1 MKKTLIIG
9 SRASKLAIAQTI
21 IVKEKL
27 EKLNNGMK
35 IEIKEINTSGDKNLN
50 IIPESLKGAFTK
62 EIEEALLNGNIDIA
76 VHSMKDMATVCPKG
90 LIYASVPEREDA
102 RDVLISKNNIKFKDL
117 PENSIIGTT
126 SLRRANY
133 VNLYRKDLTVKPIRG
148 NILTRLKK
156 LENENYDAIIIAA
169 AAIKRLNLE
178 NVITEYFSIE
188 DMLPAPGQGA
198 LLVECRDNDIEII
211 NILKSIENKEIR
223 ELVDIEREFAS
234 LLDSGCNAPIGSFTE
249 ITKNDII
256 LYGSFFHNG
265 KIYKDKVSSKIND
278 KQNLANKL
286 YNKIKEQMDF
296 DSNLSF

>member
-1 MKKTLIIG
+1 MNKLIIG

-27 EKLNNGMK
+27 EKLNNNIK
-35 IEIKEINTSGDKNLN
+35 IEIKEITTRGDKNLTVS
-50 IIPESLKGAFTK
+50 PESLKGAFTK
-62 EIEEALLNGNIDIA
+62 EIEDALLKNDIDIA

-102 RDVLISKNNIKFKDL
+102 RDVFISKRNIKFKDL
-117 PENSIIGTT
+117 PKNSIIGTT

-133 VNLYRKDLTVKPIRG
+133 VRLFRDDLTVNPIRG

-178 NVITEYFSIE
+178 NIITEYFNIE
-188 DMLPAPGQGA
+188 EMLPAPGQGA
-198 LLVECRDNDIEII
+198 LCVECRDKDTEII
-211 NILKSIENKEIR
+211 NMLKSIENKEIR

-249 ITKNDII
+249 ISGDNII

-265 KIYKDKVSSKIND
+265 KIYKDKVVSKIERKND
-278 KQNLANKL
+278 LAKEL
-286 YNKIKEQMDF
+286 YNKIKEQM
-296 DSNLSF
+296 NLNN

>member
-1 MKKTLIIG
+1 MNKLIIG

-27 EKLNNGMK
+27 EKLNNNIK
-35 IEIKEINTSGDKNLN
+35 IEIKEITTRGDKNLTVS
-50 IIPESLKGAFTK
+50 PESLKGAFTK
-62 EIEEALLNGNIDIA
+62 EIEDALLKNDIDIA

-102 RDVLISKNNIKFKDL
+102 RDVFISKRNIKFKDL
-117 PENSIIGTT
+117 PKNSIIGTT

-133 VNLYRKDLTVKPIRG
+133 VRLFRDDLIVTPIRG

-156 LENENYDAIIIAA
+156 LENENYDSIIIAA

-178 NVITEYFSIE
+178 NIITEYFSIE
-188 DMLPAPGQGA
+188 EMLPAPGQGA
-198 LLVECRDNDIEII
+198 LCVECRDKDTEII
-211 NILKSIENKEIR
+211 NMLKFIENKEIR

-249 ITKNDII
+249 ISGDNII

-265 KIYKDKVSSKIND
+265 KIYKDKVVSKIERKND
-278 KQNLANKL
+278 LAKEL
-286 YNKIKEQMDF
+286 YNKIKEQM
-296 DSNLSF
+296 NLNN

>member
-1 MKKTLIIG
+1 MNKLIIG

-27 EKLNNGMK
+27 EKLNNNIK
-35 IEIKEINTSGDKNLN
+35 IEIKEITTRGDKNLTVS
-50 IIPESLKGAFTK
+50 PESLKGAFTK
-62 EIEEALLNGNIDIA
+62 EIEDALLKNDIDIA

-102 RDVLISKNNIKFKDL
+102 RDVFISKRNIKFKDL
-117 PENSIIGTT
+117 PKNSIIGTT
-126 SLRRANY
+126 SLRRTNY
-133 VNLYRKDLTVKPIRG
+133 VRLFRDDLIVTPIRG

-178 NVITEYFSIE
+178 NIITEYFSIE
-188 DMLPAPGQGA
+188 EILPAPGQGA
-198 LLVECRDNDIEII
+198 LCAECRDKDTKII
-211 NILKSIENKEIR
+211 NMLKSIENKEIR

-249 ITKNDII
+249 ISGDNII

-265 KIYKDKVSSKIND
+265 KIYKDKVVSKIERKND
-278 KQNLANKL
+278 LAKEL
-286 YNKIKEQMDF
+286 YNKIKEQM
-296 DSNLSF
+296 NLNN

>member
-1 MKKTLIIG
+1 MNKLIIG

-27 EKLNNGMK
+27 EKLNSNIK
-35 IEIKEINTSGDKNLN
+35 IEIKEITTRGDKNLTVS
-50 IIPESLKGAFTK
+50 PESLKGAFTK
-62 EIEEALLNGNIDIA
+62 EIEEALLNNEIDIA
-76 VHSMKDMATVCPKG
+76 VHSMKDMATICPKG

-102 RDVLISKNNIKFKDL
+102 RDVLISKNNIKFKNL
-117 PENSIIGTT
+117 PKNSIIGTT

-133 VNLYRKDLTVKPIRG
+133 IRLFRDDLIVKPIRG

-169 AAIKRLNLE
+169 AAIKRLHLE
-178 NVITEYFSIE
+178 NIITEYFSIE

-198 LLVECRDNDIEII
+198 LCVECGDGDMEII
-211 NILKSIENKEIR
+211 NMLKSIENKSIR

-249 ITKNDII
+249 INGNNII
-256 LYGSFFHNG
+256 LYGSFFYNG
-265 KIYKDKVSSKIND
+265 KIFKDKVASKIGD
-278 KQNLANKL
+278 KYNLAKEL
-286 YNKIKEQMDF
+286 YNKIKEQI
-296 DSNLSF
+296 NLNN

>member
-1 MKKTLIIG
+1 MNKLIIG

-27 EKLNNGMK
+27 EKLNNNIK
-35 IEIKEINTSGDKNLN
+35 IEIKEITTRGDKNLTVS
-50 IIPESLKGAFTK
+50 PESLKGAFTK
-62 EIEEALLNGNIDIA
+62 EIEDALLKNDIDIA

-102 RDVLISKNNIKFKDL
+102 RDVFISKRNIKFKDL
-117 PENSIIGTT
+117 PKNSIIGTT

-133 VNLYRKDLTVKPIRG
+133 VRLFRDDLIVTPIRG

-178 NVITEYFSIE
+178 NIITEYFSIE
-188 DMLPAPGQGA
+188 EMLPAPGQGA
-198 LLVECRDNDIEII
+198 LCAECRDKDTEII
-211 NILKSIENKEIR
+211 NMLKSIENKEIR

-249 ITKNDII
+249 ISGDNII

-265 KIYKDKVSSKIND
+265 NIYKDKVVSKIGRKND
-278 KQNLANKL
+278 LAKEL
-286 YNKIKEQMDF
+286 YNKIKEQM
-296 DSNLSF
+296 NLNN

>member
-1 MKKTLIIG
+1 MNKLIIG

-27 EKLNNGMK
+27 EKLNNNIK
-35 IEIKEINTSGDKNLN
+35 IEIKEITTRGDKNLTVS
-50 IIPESLKGAFTK
+50 PESLKGAFTK
-62 EIEEALLNGNIDIA
+62 EIEDALLKNDIDIA
-76 VHSMKDMATVCPKG
+76 VHSLKDMATVCPNG

-102 RDVLISKNNIKFKDL
+102 RDVFISKRNIKFKDL
-117 PENSIIGTT
+117 PKNSIIGTT

-133 VNLYRKDLTVKPIRG
+133 VRLFRDDLIVTPIRG

-178 NVITEYFSIE
+178 NIITEYFNIE
-188 DMLPAPGQGA
+188 EMLPAPGQGA
-198 LLVECRDNDIEII
+198 LCVECRDKDTEII
-211 NILKSIENKEIR
+211 NMLKSIENKEIR

-249 ITKNDII
+249 ISGDNII

-265 KIYKDKVSSKIND
+265 KIYKDKVVSKIERKND
-278 KQNLANKL
+278 LAKEL
-286 YNKIKEQMDF
+286 YNKIKEQM
-296 DSNLSF
+296 NLNN

>member
-1 MKKTLIIG
+1 MNKLIIG

-27 EKLNNGMK
+27 EKLNHNIK
-35 IEIKEINTSGDKNLN
+35 IEIKEITTRGDKNLTVS
-50 IIPESLKGAFTK
+50 PESLKGAFTK
-62 EIEEALLNGNIDIA
+62 EIEDALLKNDIDIA
-76 VHSMKDMATVCPKG
+76 VHSMKDMATICPKG

-102 RDVLISKNNIKFKDL
+102 RDVFISKRNIKFKDL
-117 PENSIIGTT
+117 PKNSIIGTT

-133 VNLYRKDLTVKPIRG
+133 VRLFRDDLMVNPIRG

-178 NVITEYFSIE
+178 NIITEYFSIE
-188 DMLPAPGQGA
+188 EMLPAPGQGA
-198 LLVECRDNDIEII
+198 LCVECRDKDTEII
-211 NILKSIENKEIR
+211 NMLKSIENKEIR

-249 ITKNDII
+249 ISGDNII
-256 LYGSFFHNG
+256 LYGSFFYSG
-265 KIYKDKVSSKIND
+265 KIYKDKVVSKIERKND
-278 KQNLANKL
+278 LAKEL
-286 YNKIKEQMDF
+286 YNKIKEQM
-296 DSNLSF
+296 NLNN

>member
-1 MKKTLIIG
+1 MNKLIIG

-27 EKLNNGMK
+27 EKLNHNIK
-35 IEIKEINTSGDKNLN
+35 IEIKEITTRGDKNLTVS
-50 IIPESLKGAFTK
+50 PESLKGAFTK
-62 EIEEALLNGNIDIA
+62 EIEDALLKNDIDIA
-76 VHSMKDMATVCPKG
+76 VHSMKDMATICPKG

-102 RDVLISKNNIKFKDL
+102 RDVFISKRNIKFKDL
-117 PENSIIGTT
+117 PKNSIIGTT

-133 VNLYRKDLTVKPIRG
+133 VRLFRDDLKVTPIRG

-178 NVITEYFSIE
+178 NIITEYFSIE
-188 DMLPAPGQGA
+188 EMLPAPGQGA
-198 LLVECRDNDIEII
+198 LCVECRDKDTEII
-211 NILKSIENKEIR
+211 NMLKSIENKEIR

-249 ITKNDII
+249 ISGDNII
-256 LYGSFFHNG
+256 LYGSFFYSG
-265 KIYKDKVSSKIND
+265 KIYKDKVVSKIERKND
-278 KQNLANKL
+278 LAKEL
-286 YNKIKEQMDF
+286 YNKIKEQM
-296 DSNLSF
+296 NLNN

>member
-1 MKKTLIIG
+1 MNKLIIG

-27 EKLNNGMK
+27 EKLNNNIK
-35 IEIKEINTSGDKNLN
+35 IEIKEITTRGDKNLTVS
-50 IIPESLKGAFTK
+50 PESLKGAFTK
-62 EIEEALLNGNIDIA
+62 EIEDALLKNDIDIA

-102 RDVLISKNNIKFKDL
+102 RDVFISKRNIKFKDL
-117 PENSIIGTT
+117 PKNSIIGTT

-133 VNLYRKDLTVKPIRG
+133 VRRFRDDLIVTPIRG

-178 NVITEYFSIE
+178 NIITEYFSIE
-188 DMLPAPGQGA
+188 EMLPAPGQGA
-198 LLVECRDNDIEII
+198 LCVECRDKDTEII
-211 NILKSIENKEIR
+211 NMLKSIENKEIR
-223 ELVDIEREFAS
+223 ELVDIEKEFAS

-249 ITKNDII
+249 ISGDNII

-265 KIYKDKVSSKIND
+265 KIYKDKVVSKIERKND
-278 KQNLANKL
+278 LAKEL
-286 YNKIKEQMDF
+286 YNKIKEQM
-296 DSNLSF
+296 NLNN

>member
-1 MKKTLIIG
+1 MNKLIIG

-27 EKLNNGMK
+27 EKLNNNIK
-35 IEIKEINTSGDKNLN
+35 IEIKEITTRGDKNLTAS
-50 IIPESLKGAFTK
+50 PESLKGAFTK
-62 EIEEALLNGNIDIA
+62 EIEDALLKNDIDIA
-76 VHSMKDMATVCPKG
+76 VHSMKDMATICPKG

-102 RDVLISKNNIKFKDL
+102 RDVFISKRNIKFKDL
-117 PENSIIGTT
+117 PKNSIIGTT

-133 VNLYRKDLTVKPIRG
+133 VRLFRDDLIVTPIRG

-178 NVITEYFSIE
+178 NIITEYFSIE
-188 DMLPAPGQGA
+188 EMLPAPGQGA
-198 LLVECRDNDIEII
+198 LCVECRDKDTEII
-211 NILKSIENKEIR
+211 NMLKSIENKEIR

-249 ITKNDII
+249 ISGDNII

-265 KIYKDKVSSKIND
+265 KIYKDKVVSKIERKTD
-278 KQNLANKL
+278 LAKEL
-286 YNKIKEQMDF
+286 YNKIKEQM
-296 DSNLSF
+296 NLNN

>member
-1 MKKTLIIG
+1 MNKLIIG

-27 EKLNNGMK
+27 EKLNNNIK
-35 IEIKEINTSGDKNLN
+35 IEIKEITTRGDKNLTVS
-50 IIPESLKGAFTK
+50 PESLKGAFTK
-62 EIEEALLNGNIDIA
+62 EIEDALLKNDIDIA
-76 VHSMKDMATVCPKG
+76 VHSMKDMATICPKG

-102 RDVLISKNNIKFKDL
+102 RDVFISKINIKFKDL
-117 PENSIIGTT
+117 PKNSIIGTT

-133 VNLYRKDLTVKPIRG
+133 VRLFRDDLIVTPIRG

-178 NVITEYFSIE
+178 NIITEYFSIE
-188 DMLPAPGQGA
+188 EMLPAPGQGA
-198 LLVECRDNDIEII
+198 LCVECRDKDTEII
-211 NILKSIENKEIR
+211 NMLKSIENKEIR

-249 ITKNDII
+249 ISGDNII

-265 KIYKDKVSSKIND
+265 KIYKDKVVSKIERKND
-278 KQNLANKL
+278 LAKEL
-286 YNKIKEQMDF
+286 YNKIKEQM
-296 DSNLSF
+296 NLNN

>member
-1 MKKTLIIG
+1 MNKLIIG

-27 EKLNNGMK
+27 EKLNNNIK
-35 IEIKEINTSGDKNLN
+35 IEIKEITTRGDKNLTVS
-50 IIPESLKGAFTK
+50 PESLKGAFTK
-62 EIEEALLNGNIDIA
+62 EIEDALLKNDIDIA
-76 VHSMKDMATVCPKG
+76 VHSMKDMATICPKG

-102 RDVLISKNNIKFKDL
+102 RDVFISKRNIKFKDL
-117 PENSIIGTT
+117 PKNSIIGTT

-133 VNLYRKDLTVKPIRG
+133 VRLFRDDLIVTPIRG

-178 NVITEYFSIE
+178 NIITEYFNIE
-188 DMLPAPGQGA
+188 EMLPAPGQGA
-198 LLVECRDNDIEII
+198 LCVECRDKDTEII
-211 NILKSIENKEIR
+211 NMLKSIENKEIR

-249 ITKNDII
+249 ISGDNII

-265 KIYKDKVSSKIND
+265 KIYKDKVVSKIERKND
-278 KQNLANKL
+278 LAKEL
-286 YNKIKEQMDF
+286 YNKIKEQM
-296 DSNLSF
+296 NLNN

>member
-1 MKKTLIIG
+1 MNKLIIG

-27 EKLNNGMK
+27 EKLNNNIK
-35 IEIKEINTSGDKNLN
+35 IEIKEITTRGDKNLTVS
-50 IIPESLKGAFTK
+50 PESLKGAFTK
-62 EIEEALLNGNIDIA
+62 EIEDALLKNDIDIA

-102 RDVLISKNNIKFKDL
+102 RDVFISKRNIKFKDL
-117 PENSIIGTT
+117 PKNSIIGTT

-133 VNLYRKDLTVKPIRG
+133 VRLFRDDLIVTPIRG

-178 NVITEYFSIE
+178 NIITEYFSIE
-188 DMLPAPGQGA
+188 EMLPAPGQGA
-198 LLVECRDNDIEII
+198 LCVECRDKDTEII
-211 NILKSIENKEIR
+211 NMLKSIENKEIR

-249 ITKNDII
+249 ISGDNII

-265 KIYKDKVSSKIND
+265 KIYKDKVVSKIERKND
-278 KQNLANKL
+278 LAKEL
-286 YNKIKEQMDF
+286 YNKIKEQM
-296 DSNLSF
+296 NLNN

>member
-1 MKKTLIIG
+1 MNKLIIG

-27 EKLNNGMK
+27 EKLNSNIK
-35 IEIKEINTSGDKNLN
+35 IEIKEITTRGDKNLTVSL
-50 IIPESLKGAFTK
+50 ESLKGAFTK
-62 EIEEALLNGNIDIA
+62 EIEEALLNNEIDIA
-76 VHSMKDMATVCPKG
+76 VHSMKDMATICPKG

-102 RDVLISKNNIKFKDL
+102 RDVLISKNNIKFKNL
-117 PENSIIGTT
+117 PKNSIIGTT

-133 VNLYRKDLTVKPIRG
+133 IRLFRDDLIVKPIRG

-169 AAIKRLNLE
+169 AAIKRLHLE
-178 NVITEYFSIE
+178 NIITEYFSIE

-198 LLVECRDNDIEII
+198 LCVECRDGDMEII
-211 NILKSIENKEIR
+211 NMLKSIENKSIR

-249 ITKNDII
+249 INGNNII
-256 LYGSFFHNG
+256 LYGSFFYNG
-265 KIYKDKVSSKIND
+265 KIFKDKVASKIGD
-278 KQNLANKL
+278 KYNLAKEL
-286 YNKIKEQMDF
+286 YNKIKEQI
-296 DSNLSF
+296 NLNN

>member
-1 MKKTLIIG
+1 MNKLIIG

-27 EKLNNGMK
+27 EKLNNNIK

-62 EIEEALLNGNIDIA
+62 EIEEALLNRKIDIA
-76 VHSMKDMATVCPKG
+76 VHSMKDMSTVCPKG
-90 LIYASVPEREDA
+90 LIYASIPEREDA

-117 PENSIIGTT
+117 PKNSIIGTT

-133 VNLYRKDLTVKPIRG
+133 VNLYRKDLIVQPIRG

-156 LENENYDAIIIAA
+156 LKNENYDAIIIAA

-178 NVITEYFSIE
+178 NLITEYFNI
-188 DMLPAPGQGA
+188 DYILPAPGQGA
-198 LLVECRDNDIEII
+198 LLAECRDKDIEII
-211 NILKSIENKEIR
+211 NMLKSIENKEIR

-249 ITKNDII
+249 INGNNII
-256 LYGSFFHNG
+256 LYGSFFYNG
-265 KIYKDKVSSKIND
+265 KIFKDKAASKIGD
-278 KQNLANKL
+278 KDNLAKEL
-286 YNKIKEQMDF
+286 YNKIKKQI
-296 DSNLSF
+296 NLNN

>member
-1 MKKTLIIG
+1 MNKLIIG

-27 EKLNNGMK
+27 EKLNNNIK
-35 IEIKEINTSGDKNLN
+35 IEIKEITTRGDKNLTVS
-50 IIPESLKGAFTK
+50 PESLKGAFTK
-62 EIEEALLNGNIDIA
+62 EIEDALLKNDIDIA

-102 RDVLISKNNIKFKDL
+102 RDVFISKRNIKFKDL
-117 PENSIIGTT
+117 PKNSIIGTT

-133 VNLYRKDLTVKPIRG
+133 VRLFRDDLIVTPIRG

-178 NVITEYFSIE
+178 NIITEYFSIE
-188 DMLPAPGQGA
+188 EMLPAPGQGA
-198 LLVECRDNDIEII
+198 LCVECRDKDTEII
-211 NILKSIENKEIR
+211 NMLKSIENKEIR

-249 ITKNDII
+249 INGDNII

-265 KIYKDKVSSKIND
+265 KIYKDKVVSKIERKND
-278 KQNLANKL
+278 LAKEL
-286 YNKIKEQMDF
+286 YNKIKEQM
-296 DSNLSF
+296 NLNN

>member
-1 MKKTLIIG
+1 MNKLIIG

-27 EKLNNGMK
+27 EKLNNNIK
-35 IEIKEINTSGDKNLN
+35 IEIKEISTRGDKNLTVS
-50 IIPESLKGAFTK
+50 PESLKGAFTK
-62 EIEEALLNGNIDIA
+62 EIEDALLNNDIDIA

-102 RDVLISKNNIKFKDL
+102 RDVFISKRNIKFKDL
-117 PENSIIGTT
+117 PKNSIIGTT

-133 VNLYRKDLTVKPIRG
+133 VRLFRDDLIVTPIRG

-178 NVITEYFSIE
+178 NIITEYFSIE
-188 DMLPAPGQGA
+188 EMLPAPGQGA
-198 LLVECRDNDIEII
+198 LCVECRDKDTEII
-211 NILKSIENKEIR
+211 NMLKSIENKEIR

-249 ITKNDII
+249 ISGDNII

-265 KIYKDKVSSKIND
+265 KIYKDKVVSKIERKND
-278 KQNLANKL
+278 LAKEL
-286 YNKIKEQMDF
+286 YNKIKEQM
-296 DSNLSF
+296 NLNN

>member
-1 MKKTLIIG
+1 MNKLIIG

-27 EKLNNGMK
+27 EKLNSDIK
-35 IEIKEINTSGDKNLN
+35 IEIKEITTRGDKNLTVSL
-50 IIPESLKGAFTK
+50 ESLKGAFTK
-62 EIEEALLNGNIDIA
+62 EIEEALLNNEIDIA
-76 VHSMKDMATVCPKG
+76 VHSMKDMATICPKG

-102 RDVLISKNNIKFKDL
+102 RDVLISKNNIKFKNL
-117 PENSIIGTT
+117 PKNSIIGTT

-133 VNLYRKDLTVKPIRG
+133 IRLFRDDLIVKPIRG

-169 AAIKRLNLE
+169 AAIKRLHLE
-178 NVITEYFSIE
+178 NIITEYFSIE

-198 LLVECRDNDIEII
+198 LCVECRDGDMEII
-211 NILKSIENKEIR
+211 NMLKSIENKSIR

-249 ITKNDII
+249 INGNNII
-256 LYGSFFHNG
+256 LYGSFFYNG
-265 KIYKDKVSSKIND
+265 KIFKDKVASKIGD
-278 KQNLANKL
+278 KYNLAKEL
-286 YNKIKEQMDF
+286 YNKIKEQI
-296 DSNLSF
+296 NLNN

>member
-1 MKKTLIIG
+1 MNKLIIG

-27 EKLNNGMK
+27 EKLNHNIK
-35 IEIKEINTSGDKNLN
+35 IEIKEITTRGDKNLTVN
-50 IIPESLKGAFTK
+50 PESLKGAFTK
-62 EIEEALLNGNIDIA
+62 EIEDALLKNDIDIA
-76 VHSMKDMATVCPKG
+76 VHSMKDMATICPKG

-102 RDVLISKNNIKFKDL
+102 RDVFISKRNIKFKDL
-117 PENSIIGTT
+117 PKNSIIGTT

-133 VNLYRKDLTVKPIRG
+133 VRLFRDDLKVTPIRG

-178 NVITEYFSIE
+178 NIITEYFSIE
-188 DMLPAPGQGA
+188 EMLPAPGQGA
-198 LLVECRDNDIEII
+198 LCVECRDKDTEII
-211 NILKSIENKEIR
+211 NMLKSIENKEIR

-249 ITKNDII
+249 ISGDNII

-265 KIYKDKVSSKIND
+265 KIYKDKVVSKIERKND
-278 KQNLANKL
+278 LAKEL
-286 YNKIKEQMDF
+286 YNKIKEQM
-296 DSNLSF
+296 NLNN

>member
-1 MKKTLIIG
+1 MNKLIIG

-27 EKLNNGMK
+27 EKLNNNIK
-35 IEIKEINTSGDKNLN
+35 IEIKEITTRGDKNLTVS
-50 IIPESLKGAFTK
+50 PESLKGAFTK
-62 EIEEALLNGNIDIA
+62 EIEDALLKNDIDIA
-76 VHSMKDMATVCPKG
+76 VHSMKDMATICPKG

-102 RDVLISKNNIKFKDL
+102 RDVFISKRNIKFKDL
-117 PENSIIGTT
+117 PKNSIIGTT

-133 VNLYRKDLTVKPIRG
+133 VRLFRDDLIVTPIRG

-178 NVITEYFSIE
+178 NIITEYFSIE
-188 DMLPAPGQGA
+188 EMLPAPGQGA
-198 LLVECRDNDIEII
+198 LCVECRDKDTEII
-211 NILKSIENKEIR
+211 NMLKSIENKEIR

-249 ITKNDII
+249 ISGDNII

-265 KIYKDKVSSKIND
+265 KIYKDKVVSKIERKND
-278 KQNLANKL
+278 LAKEL
-286 YNKIKEQMDF
+286 YNKIKEQM
-296 DSNLSF
+296 NLNN

>member
-1 MKKTLIIG
+1 MNKLIIG

-27 EKLNNGMK
+27 EKLNNNIK
-35 IEIKEINTSGDKNLN
+35 IEIKEITTRGDKNLTVS
-50 IIPESLKGAFTK
+50 PESLKGAFTK
-62 EIEEALLNGNIDIA
+62 EIEDALLKNYIDIA

-102 RDVLISKNNIKFKDL
+102 RDVFISKRNIKFKDL
-117 PENSIIGTT
+117 PKNSIIGTT
-126 SLRRANY
+126 SLRRTNY
-133 VNLYRKDLTVKPIRG
+133 VRLFRDDLIVTPIRG

-178 NVITEYFSIE
+178 NIITEYFSIE
-188 DMLPAPGQGA
+188 EMLPAPGQGA
-198 LLVECRDNDIEII
+198 LCAECRDKDTKII
-211 NILKSIENKEIR
+211 NMLKSIENKEIR

-249 ITKNDII
+249 ISGDNII

-265 KIYKDKVSSKIND
+265 KIYKDKVVSKIERKND
-278 KQNLANKL
+278 LAKEL
-286 YNKIKEQMDF
+286 YNKIKEQM
-296 DSNLSF
+296 NLNN